1 MEEDSI
7 DYKALALR
15 LWAKRKYI
23 MYMAGAF
30 VVLGFFAAVFQK
42 PVYTSSCTF
51 VPLSSSSKA
60 SNSSLSSLAAMAG
73 VSLGDMSS
81 GESLSPLI
89 YPQILQNEEFNK
101 ELMRVPLHFKRYTEP
116 VSLYNLATDPK
127 YRRFNPIAFVKK
139 YTIGLPG
146 VIIGAIRGK
155 QPDVVVPGGEG
166 KEQISV
172 FTWDEYDVYKS
183 LSQMLSMTVEKKD
196 GYITLRANSS
206 EALVAA
212 ELCQGAM
219 NLMQKYVSDFKLNQ
233 ARDNL
238 LYLQA
243 RCDEAK
249 DEYMAKQLELAQY
262 MDSNRGV
269 PTATTETRRQQ
280 LTSEYDLAFALY
292 TEISKQLLQAELKVK
307 NDAPVLSAVKPVSV
321 PMQKSNSRTKTLAVW
336 VFLGI
341 IVSCGSVF
349 GLDWLRTQGLDWPK
363 NW

>member
-1 MEEDSI
+1 
-7 DYKALALR
+7 
-15 LWAKRKYI
+15 
-23 MYMAGAF
+23 
-30 VVLGFFAAVFQK
+30 
-42 PVYTSSCTF
+42 
-51 VPLSSSSKA
+51 
-60 SNSSLSSLAAMAG
+60 
-73 VSLGDMSS
+73 
-81 GESLSPLI
+81 
-89 YPQILQNEEFNK
+89 
-101 ELMRVPLHFKRYTEP
+101 
-116 VSLYNLATDPK
+116 
-127 YRRFNPIAFVKK
+127 
-139 YTIGLPG
+139 
-146 VIIGAIRGK
+146 
-155 QPDVVVPGGEG
+155 
-166 KEQISV
+166 
-172 FTWDEYDVYKS
+172 
-183 LSQMLSMTVEKKD
+183 
-196 GYITLRANSS
+196 
-206 EALVAA
+206 
-212 ELCQGAM
+212 
-219 NLMQKYVSDFKLNQ
+219 MQKYVSDFKLNQ

-238 LYLQA
+238 SYLQA